1 MPDMDRTRE
10 RPVIDMTPEG
20 EFREPAATRG
30 SWLDRALAR
39 VGATALLAAVLAG
52 GLALAALAVVFAA
65 VLLPIA
71 IVAGLVG
78 FGTLWWRARRARRE
92 GRHVIMVIRR

>member
-1 MPDMDRTRE
+1 MDPTRS

-20 EFREPAATRG
+20 EFREEPRPARASRF
-30 SWLDRALAR
+30 DRALGKIGGYAI
-39 VGATALLAAVLAG
+39 LAAVVAG
-52 GLALAALAVVFAA
+52 GLVVAALALLFAA

-78 FGTLWWRARRARRE
+78 FATLAWRARRARRE
-92 GRHVIMVIRR
+92 GRPFVMVIRR